1 MNDNIEPFLIY
12 RLAGTEVECAVWRL
26 QEGPTALALFL
37 TADSATAY
45 HQAAGLGDEWK
56 IFRPARSA
64 LFQLVGAAVQAGIPY
79 AVLDPDLEKA
89 KRVFDLQAI
98 VGALGAS

>member
-12 RLAGTEVECAVWRL
+12 RLAGSEVECAVWRL

-37 TADSATAY
+37 SAESAAAY

-56 IFRPARSA
+56 VYQPARAA
-64 LFQLVGAAVQAGIPY
+64 LFQLVGAAVQAGILY
-79 AVLDPDLEKA
+79 AVLDPDHEKA
-89 KRVFDLQAI
+89 KRMFDLQAI
-98 VGALGAS
+98 VGAS